1 MSSITD
7 NPEQFFNELSNT
19 KEEKPSPAIVPEPP
33 SPAQAAAKETSI
45 TENPSAFFDN
55 LSKPVEPYKKETPQ
69 SVFLG
74 QVAEKKAPELDTFDI
89 QSLNSLQPEELH
101 DVAMARKDIPLT
113 DQQLR
118 TAYDFHKNKSAS
130 DQNYGTPSSLREFM
144 DMTNRWVE
152 PIGEVGNDV
161 AHTLW
166 SAAKG
171 AGKLA
176 YRTADFAFAPDMS
189 FAENR
194 KYYTPEQQA
203 ELKRQQDIK
212 RKSLEDAW
220 QSAVD
225 PIIGM
230 PEELAWIGT
239 KLGAGGMDWYDRA
252 SEAVGLQDHE
262 KSFQNFKNRRA
273 VESAQAQYYMD
284 HPTALGRTL
293 DLPIVKSGLEAI
305 VKHDMPTTQEW
316 MASHPNLSREQAQAE
331 LDAIAKDHV
340 ETQLRETESRIAAT
354 DPDIATAST
363 FLAPEGIGMGTMG
376 ALGMGARVAGELTP
390 KIAQGLKYLGKTDAE
405 INAMQ
410 NAAQI
415 LQREQKAKAAQDR
428 MQPSLLEKA
437 AGGTAKAIDWT
448 GALAKGITEKIPKQI
463 RPFVP
468 YVAGGAAGG
477 LYGHEQGRSVIGDV
491 LRGIEI
497 AGLMKAPALVR
508 DIEAARRI
516 SGGGTK
522 GTFETMGGFPN
533 VSTGAAKILRA
544 GGKNI
549 DNLLSNAAEYAK
561 SGIHATALAV
571 ATGALDSASP
581 EEMNDLVS
589 KGLVYGLGG
598 HAFERIKGGITGR
611 DPILEKRKR
620 AQQDVDNLRTFSEL
634 SPESQNTLKDVTSW
648 NNVVDNQQQ
657 KANDARIAYLDALQR
672 GSKDVPELRNKWQ
685 AETNALSTVMRA
697 NVQTRNEY
705 GRIFVD
711 QLSRNTNLANG
722 TLKAGQNNVGVH
734 ILTPKQ
740 IFDKFRQD
748 PANAGK
754 SDADV
759 QEAASQ
765 AGFYSS
771 PDGAIEYKS
780 GMGME
785 APKKDLVFDRTK
797 PSIVINAD
805 HLKARM
811 KIFGESANQALNHE
825 FGHHISNI
833 PEFREANKDAEA
845 LLFSQEIK
853 DPSGAVVSTT
863 SGRYSPKDLVD
874 MYENNYM
881 KGKSPEQIQ
890 QLSQLAG
897 LWDHSRQALDENA
910 VAAYMKEEI
919 LADLNL
925 ETLSNHLGKD
935 LDSGTLH
942 LMDLAR
948 LKTKKNLLDKA
959 VNKFA
964 GLGGKG
970 DPVSALTG
978 AEFSPEVLA
987 ANRQAVRALQS
998 LQGEVSPAVA
1008 APEAPKISR
1017 SEMMKNRALQER
1029 AKYSGLFKTK
1039 VQAQVYDAAGKPVG
1053 APVDIENINA
1063 SEGSWQNKNGSLRQV
1078 TGYGQRPDEAMGV
1091 QIPEG
1096 GSLVVG
1102 RQIVRQADGVTP
1114 VLMEPK
1120 EAKQLQKD
1128 RARVV
1133 RDALNTPDAG
1143 APNRFEPTGD
1153 PDGTWRGTFTPLQI
1167 EAIKNL
1173 PEGIVPKSVKEKMLK
1188 INDLIVQGDGSR
1200 ILADYAAMM
1209 NDNGRY
1215 TPYSAKIYDLVP
1227 IGMHLSKDGHFLA
1240 TTISVGRM
1248 FDKLNKWSE
1257 RMPARLSP
1265 WNGSKDA
1272 FFKEFT
1278 QTYLKNWQNG
1288 LAGETGL
1295 GGTPAEALA
1304 KKNIFNDFLNLT
1316 TKDAAPL
1323 NPDRTRTPRQRGDV
1337 RGKDIDR
1344 TIMSVRLDHI
1354 TELMDNEHAPKVPV
1368 SYQKAKFNMM
1378 PKPEEGEEAVKP
1390 LTFAPKGEQPALTPE
1405 ILKGIT
1411 ATHIA
1416 PKKENGIS
1424 FMPADEKYPTSERGF
1439 YSGLQKT
1446 IDEKM
1451 PAKASPQQILS
1462 IVNNPQN
1469 AKADEVKWS
1478 NLAGFL
1484 EGKTSV
1490 TKQEVLDYLRNEGS
1504 VKFEEVTLE
1513 QPSES
1518 EIEALLADEMGEG
1531 MDRQDAI
1538 DYLSKDDGRTQ
1549 YDQYVLPSGENYRE
1563 VVLTIPQGVD
1573 ALNKFAKLQD
1583 QLIRKYEARKPSDLK
1598 GKLTPA
1604 EEGEYTRLSDLALK
1618 EKDTRDIYTSS
1629 HFAQIPN
1636 YIAHMRLDERQDSSG
1651 KDGLFIEEIQS
1662 DRHQQGRERGYAGE
1676 EKYKSLPE
1684 EYTIKSEKKPD
1695 KGTDIGNVI
1704 RYYVEDANGKQ
1715 ITSKSYS
1722 RESAENEAIN
1732 TLNDQARG
1740 TSASAISDAPFR
1752 KDWPVQ
1758 MFKRALRDAI
1768 ESDKEWIG
1776 WTKGEAQ
1783 AERYDLSKQIDR
1795 IDYSVDEDGLYSASA
1810 IKGQSEVFSKE
1821 GMELSEVEAT
1831 FGKEI
1836 SEKMQS
1842 NKGKNQENDDG
1853 IEFRSLSGL
1862 DLKVGGEGMKGFYDN
1877 ILPKEIGKYVK
1888 KWGAKVEEGEVDN
1901 RQPEDNAYY
1910 EEPKPEHFTPIWK
1923 VQITPE
1929 MRSSIKEGGQI
1940 AFMPSREEEPERI
1953 KEATYTNPRTG
1964 EVSRG
1969 ATHLIANPNAP
1980 QEATDRESPAYGFET
1995 DKGRIVDRNEA
2006 YSIAQTAGQLKE
2018 PTTPEEKFHADRGVL
2033 HSGMYEPK
2041 GIAVMPSAGEE
2052 RPVPTQKELDAM
2064 KARLPKYSAKTEKY
2078 SGKYGDV
2085 IKIYSPD
2092 RSREV
2097 GFAIIGKSMDR
2108 DNTIDVYETNVDLRY
2123 RGKGYGEAL
2132 YREIAKYAQGKDADT
2147 LFGGSVTPEAQKVRN
2162 KLFKTQPSTT
2172 SGFGVESAVPSGISF
2187 MPKSEEEPKNL
2198 VAVHNTSA
2206 EKIENALKIGGF
2218 AVPSVA
2224 IIRNDRSQF
2233 DSFGNITL
2241 VATKGLINPEEEKKS
2256 KVFNADV
2263 YSPRYPSVSYS
2274 ITDRKAAKSLRDSL
2288 VSAIDKMP
2296 EDLRKKFFV
2305 SFESEQAD
2313 RPMLKRFS
2321 EEPIFMAAFL
2331 ADTGRIK
2338 NVPFSKAEDRFE
2350 QQSAKWDVREYI
2362 NSNPELKDEFNNWLT
2377 KTLKDSGV
2385 TEEEKLFA
2393 GYTPS
2398 GTRRYLPHTIENVVK
2413 MMTKSIRDGEG
2424 FNYGVGSIRSKAA
2437 KQFRTMKAI
2446 ESSRENIISKEEM
2459 ERLKDEVNNEFE
2471 NIVEESSKQRANQ
2484 GREGFVMDAVSD
2496 DIKAFAE
2503 GGAENM
2509 KYLREMYP
2517 DGIPTKLWGNY
2528 LEKLRGLPTEYFEAK
2543 IQRGVD
2549 LNEFAGAVV
2558 PEGTSQDLIN
2568 NMEKKGL
2575 EVVTYPKGDKTARA
2589 ESIKRIS
2596 GKRSDIA
2603 FMPEGQ
2609 KKEAEFIDWTTFTQK
2624 IEKPLSTIRAYAFP
2638 KQEKDESY

>member
-1 MSSITD
+1 MSLITD
-7 NPEQFFNELSNT
+7 NPEQFFNELSNP
-19 KEEKPSPAIVPEPP
+19 KEEKPSPAIVPKTP
-33 SPAQAAAKETSI
+33 SEAQAPVKEASI

-55 LSKPVEPYKKETPQ
+55 LSKPVEQYKKETPQ

-74 QVAEKKAPELDTFDI
+74 QVAEKKAPELDAFDI
-89 QSLNSLQPEELH
+89 QSLNSLQPEELY
-101 DVAMARKDIPLT
+101 DVSMARKDIPLT

-118 TAYDFHKNKSAS
+118 TAYDFHRNKSAS
-130 DQNYGTPSSLREFM
+130 DHNYGTPTSLREFM
-144 DMTNRWVE
+144 DMTNRWAE

-189 FAENR
+189 FADNR

-203 ELKRQQDIK
+203 EFKKQHDIK

-220 QSAVD
+220 QSFSD

-230 PEELAWIGT
+230 PEELAWMAT
-239 KLGAGGMDWYDRA
+239 KIGAGGMDWYDRA
-252 SEAVGLQDHE
+252 SEAAGLQDHE
-262 KSFQNFKNRRA
+262 KSFQHFKSRRE

-305 VKHDMPTTQEW
+305 IKHDMPTTQEW

-331 LDAIAKDHV
+331 LNAIAKDHV
-340 ETQLRETESRIAAT
+340 ETQLKETESRIAKT
-354 DPDIATAST
+354 DPDIAEASA
-363 FLAPEGIGMGTMG
+363 FLAPEGLGMGTMG
-376 ALGMGARVAGELTP
+376 ALGMGVRVAGELTP
-390 KIAQGLKYLGKTDAE
+390 KIAQGLKYFGKTDAE
-405 INAMQ
+405 INAIQ

-415 LQREQKAKAAQDR
+415 LQREQKAKAAQDI

-522 GTFETMGGFPN
+522 GTFETMAGFPN
-533 VSTGAAKILRA
+533 VSEGSAKILRF
-544 GGKNI
+544 GGKNV

-561 SGIHATALAV
+561 SGIHGTALAV
-571 ATGALDSASP
+571 ATGALDSADP
-581 EEMNDLVS
+581 EEMNKLVS
-589 KGLVYGLGG
+589 QGLIYSLGG

-648 NNVVDNQQQ
+648 NNVVENQQQ

-825 FGHHISNI
+825 FGHHITNI
-833 PEFREANKDAEA
+833 PEFREANKDAES

-881 KGKSPEQIQ
+881 KGKSPEQIK
-890 QLSQLAG
+890 QLSELAG

-948 LKTKKNLLDKA
+948 LKTKKNLLDRA

-1008 APEAPKISR
+1008 APDAPKISR

-1039 VQAQVYDAAGKPVG
+1039 VQAQVYDAAGKPLG

-1188 INDLIVQGDGSR
+1188 INDLIVKGDGSC

-1265 WNGSKDA
+1265 WNGSNNA

-1323 NPDRTRTPRQRGDV
+1323 NPDRTKTPRQRGDV

-1378 PKPEEGEEAVKP
+1378 PKPEEGEESLKP

-1411 ATHIA
+1411 AVHVPTGSQPSA
-1416 PKKENGIS
+1416 PQTPKTGIS
-1424 FMPADEKYPTSERGF
+1424 FMPAAKLDEIHAKAIESGDMEEAQRLVDEAAKEAGYAVGPVYHGSSESNITSFDPSKAG
-1439 YSGLQKT
+1439 T
-1446 IDEKM
+1446 ILNGDWGKGVYFT
-1451 PAKASPQQILS
+1451 PAKWM
-1462 IVNNPQN
+1462 
-1469 AKADEVKWS
+1469 ADAYKKGAVQATDGEVKVLWEK
-1478 NLAGFL
+1478 L
-1484 EGKTSV
+1484 EKTAEEFGTSPMMV
-1490 TKQEVLDYLRNEGS
+1490 WLDLQHKKITQE
-1504 VKFEEVTLE
+1504 
-1513 QPSES
+1513 
-1518 EIEALLADEMGEG
+1518 
-1531 MDRQDAI
+1531 
-1538 DYLSKDDGRTQ
+1538 Q
-1549 YDQYVLPSGENYRE
+1549 YDLIKETENAWR
-1563 VVLTIPQGVD
+1563 D
-1573 ALNKFAKLQD
+1573 KLRD
-1583 QLIRKYEARKPSDLK
+1583 SEK
-1598 GKLTPA
+1598 G
-1604 EEGEYTRLSDLALK
+1604 
-1618 EKDTRDIYTSS
+1618 
-1629 HFAQIPN
+1629 
-1636 YIAHMRLDERQDSSG
+1636 SSG
-1651 KDGLFIEEIQS
+1651 KVYDTYLKLENPLVYNYEGMTDPYLAGYAKSKGHDGIIIKNKDGDTEEILAFS
-1662 DRHQQGRERGYAGE
+1662 
-1676 EKYKSLPE
+1676 PE
-1684 EYTIKSEKKPD
+1684 QIKSADPITRD
-1695 KGTDIGNVI
+1695 DAGNVI
-1704 RYYVEDANGKQ
+1704 PLSQRFDA
-1715 ITSKSYS
+1715 SK
-1722 RESAENEAIN
+1722 
-1732 TLNDQARG
+1732 
-1740 TSASAISDAPFR
+1740 
-1752 KDWPVQ
+1752 
-1758 MFKRALRDAI
+1758 
-1768 ESDKEWIG
+1768 
-1776 WTKGEAQ
+1776 
-1783 AERYDLSKQIDR
+1783 
-1795 IDYSVDEDGLYSASA
+1795 
-1810 IKGQSEVFSKE
+1810 
-1821 GMELSEVEAT
+1821 
-1831 FGKEI
+1831 
-1836 SEKMQS
+1836 
-1842 NKGKNQENDDG
+1842 
-1853 IEFRSLSGL
+1853 
-1862 DLKVGGEGMKGFYDN
+1862 
-1877 ILPKEIGKYVK
+1877 
-1888 KWGAKVEEGEVDN
+1888 
-1901 RQPEDNAYY
+1901 
-1910 EEPKPEHFTPIWK
+1910 
-1923 VQITPE
+1923 
-1929 MRSSIKEGGQI
+1929 
-1940 AFMPSREEEPERI
+1940 
-1953 KEATYTNPRTG
+1953 
-1964 EVSRG
+1964 
-1969 ATHLIANPNAP
+1969 
-1980 QEATDRESPAYGFET
+1980 
-1995 DKGRIVDRNEA
+1995 
-2006 YSIAQTAGQLKE
+2006 
-2018 PTTPEEKFHADRGVL
+2018 
-2033 HSGMYEPK
+2033 
-2041 GIAVMPSAGEE
+2041 
-2052 RPVPTQKELDAM
+2052 
-2064 KARLPKYSAKTEKY
+2064 
-2078 SGKYGDV
+2078 
-2085 IKIYSPD
+2085 PD
-2092 RSREV
+2092 IR
-2097 GFAIIGKSMDR
+2097 
-2108 DNTIDVYETNVDLRY
+2108 
-2123 RGKGYGEAL
+2123 
-2132 YREIAKYAQGKDADT
+2132 
-2147 LFGGSVTPEAQKVRN
+2147 
-2162 KLFKTQPSTT
+2162 
-2172 SGFGVESAVPSGISF
+2172 F
-2187 MPKSEEEPKNL
+2187 MPKSEEQEPKNL

-2233 DSFGNITL
+2233 DSFGDITL
-2241 VATKGLINPEEEKKS
+2241 VAPKVLINPEEEKKS

-2263 YSPRYPSVSYS
+2263 YSPRYPSVSYALNEKDGKKIWS
-2274 ITDRKAAKSLRDSL
+2274 DINSKIKDVPEDRKLSFSFQSNQRDKPLSEELTENPAVQLAFVYETGNQDKINWPEKTEESKYYQEKGIKNALRQKLSKWWGDKNNDLHKKFVEWVEKLTSDLGITD
-2288 VSAIDKMP
+2288 
-2296 EDLRKKFFV
+2296 
-2305 SFESEQAD
+2305 Q
-2313 RPMLKRFS
+2313 
-2321 EEPIFMAAFL
+2321 
-2331 ADTGRIK
+2331 
-2338 NVPFSKAEDRFE
+2338 
-2350 QQSAKWDVREYI
+2350 
-2362 NSNPELKDEFNNWLT
+2362 
-2377 KTLKDSGV
+2377 
-2385 TEEEKLFA
+2385 EKLFA
-2393 GYTPS
+2393 GHTPS

-2424 FNYGVGSIRSKAA
+2424 FDYGVGSIRSKAA
-2437 KQFRTMKAI
+2437 KQFRTMKSI
-2446 ESSRENIISKEEM
+2446 EKSRESIISNEQM

-2471 NIVEESSKQRANQ
+2471 SIVDESAKTRANQ
-2484 GREGFVMDAVSD
+2484 GRDGFVMDAVSS

-2503 GGAENM
+2503 GGSANM

-2517 DGIPTKLWGNY
+2517 EGAPYKLWSDY

-2568 NMEKKGL
+2568 KLENKGL
-2575 EVVTYPKGDKTARA
+2575 DVVTYPKGDKAARA
-2589 ESIKRIS
+2589 KAVQGIS

-2603 FMPEGQ
+2603 FMPKGQ
-2609 KKEAEFIDWTTFTQK
+2609 TQAAKPIDWSVFTQK
-2624 IEKPLSTIRAYAFP
+2624 TEKPLSTIRAYAVP
-2638 KQEKDESY
+2638 QQQKDESY

>member
-33 SPAQAAAKETSI
+33 SPAQAPAKETSI

-89 QSLNSLQPEELH
+89 ESLNSLQPEELH

-118 TAYDFHKNKSAS
+118 TAYDFHKNKSSS

-144 DMTNRWVE
+144 DMTNRWAE

-203 ELKRQQDIK
+203 ELKKQQDIK

-230 PEELAWIGT
+230 PEELAWTGT

-262 KSFQNFKNRRA
+262 KSFQHFKNRRA
-273 VESAQAQYYMD
+273 VESAQAQYYME

-376 ALGMGARVAGELTP
+376 ALGMGARVASELTP
-390 KIAQGLKYLGKTDAE
+390 KIAQGLKYFGKTDAE
-405 INAMQ
+405 INSMQ

-415 LQREQKAKAAQDR
+415 LQREQKAKAAQDI

-468 YVAGGAAGG
+468 YVAGGTAGG

-522 GTFETMGGFPN
+522 GTFETMAGFPN
-533 VSTGAAKILRA
+533 VSEGAAKILRF
-544 GGKNI
+544 GGKNV

-561 SGIHATALAV
+561 SGIHGTALAV
-571 ATGALDSASP
+571 ATGVLDSADP
-581 EEMNDLVS
+581 EEMNKLVS
-589 KGLVYGLGG
+589 QGLIYSLGG
-598 HAFERIKGGITGR
+598 HAFQRIKGGLSGK

-648 NNVVDNQQQ
+648 NNVVENQQQ

-672 GSKDVPELRNKWQ
+672 GSKDTPELRNKWQ

-881 KGKSPEQIQ
+881 KGKSPEQIK
-890 QLSQLAG
+890 QLSELAG

-948 LKTKKNLLDKA
+948 LKTKKNLLDRA

-1008 APEAPKISR
+1008 APDAPKISR
-1017 SEMMKNRALQER
+1017 AEMMKNRALQER

-1053 APVDIENINA
+1053 VPVDIENINA

-1188 INDLIVQGDGSR
+1188 INDLIVKGDGSR

-1295 GGTPAEALA
+1295 GGTPAEAFA

-1378 PKPEEGEEAVKP
+1378 PKPEEGEEAIKP

-1416 PKKENGIS
+1416 PTQQVGNQAIQEISKKYVESAGIPHDPHQASVPVNEEIAKRIADFYQQQQDSPNDPAVKKAYTSLANEVVDQWKAFEQNGYTAEPWTEKGQPYANSKEMMEDVRNNKHIYYFTTESGYGESGITDKMRQENPMLSASGVDFGNAKNVPANDVFRVVHDIVGHGANGYEFGPKGEFNAYLEHSRMFSQDAKPALAAETLAQNSWVNYGPHLRDQAGNLPKKGESGFIPVTERPFAEQKNVIIPKEILDEVDKYSQEQKTMQQNGIS
-1424 FMPADEKYPTSERGF
+1424 FMPA
-1439 YSGLQKT
+1439 
-1446 IDEKM
+1446 
-1451 PAKASPQQILS
+1451 
-1462 IVNNPQN
+1462 NN
-1469 AKADEVKWS
+1469 E
-1478 NLAGFL
+1478 
-1484 EGKTSV
+1484 
-1490 TKQEVLDYLRNEGS
+1490 KQEVQFKSKPKKGS
-1504 VKFEEVTLE
+1504 V
-1513 QPSES
+1513 S
-1518 EIEALLADEMGEG
+1518 
-1531 MDRQDAI
+1531 
-1538 DYLSKDDGRTQ
+1538 GRT
-1549 YDQYVLPSGENYRE
+1549 
-1563 VVLTIPQGVD
+1563 
-1573 ALNKFAKLQD
+1573 F
-1583 QLIRKYEARKPSDLK
+1583 DLVHF
-1598 GKLTPA
+1598 GSY
-1604 EEGEYTRLSDLALK
+1604 GLK
-1618 EKDTRDIYTSS
+1618 ETSPKKMGKAYATKTDLSGADKTYFYVNGTDYESQISGGNPYTAKVDGNSIYDLSIDPLKVTGTM
-1629 HFAQIPN
+1629 N
-1636 YIAHMRLDERQDSSG
+1636 RLKMDQA
-1651 KDGLFIEEIQS
+1651 IQKA
-1662 DRHQQGRERGYAGE
+1662 GYAG
-1676 EKYKSLPE
+1676 YYSP
-1684 EYTIKSEKKPD
+1684 KKWS
-1695 KGTDIGNVI
+1695 GSGF
-1704 RYYVEDANGKQ
+1704 DAV
-1715 ITSKSYS
+1715 
-1722 RESAENEAIN
+1722 A
-1732 TLNDQARG
+1732 
-1740 TSASAISDAPFR
+1740 
-1752 KDWPVQ
+1752 
-1758 MFKRALRDAI
+1758 MFKPVKVTEAEPSDIYSKRKLAAI
-1768 ESDKEWIG
+1768 
-1776 WTKGEAQ
+1776 
-1783 AERYDLSKQIDR
+1783 
-1795 IDYSVDEDGLYSASA
+1795 
-1810 IKGQSEVFSKE
+1810 
-1821 GMELSEVEAT
+1821 
-1831 FGKEI
+1831 
-1836 SEKMQS
+1836 
-1842 NKGKNQENDDG
+1842 NKGKKTSEAPDYAAADAAWEQ
-1853 IEFRSLSGL
+1853 R
-1862 DLKVGGEGMKGFYDN
+1862 KGGM
-1877 ILPKEIGKYVK
+1877 
-1888 KWGAKVEEGEVDN
+1888 
-1901 RQPEDNAYY
+1901 Q
-1910 EEPKPEHFTPIWK
+1910 
-1923 VQITPE
+1923 
-1929 MRSSIKEGGQI
+1929 
-1940 AFMPSREEEPERI
+1940 FMPSREEEPERI

-1964 EVSRG
+1964 KVSRG
-1969 ATHLIANPNAP
+1969 ETHLIANPNAP

-2006 YSIAQTAGQLKE
+2006 YNIAQEAGQLKE
-2018 PTTPEEKFHADRGVL
+2018 PTSEDEKFHADRGVL

-2041 GIAVMPSAGEE
+2041 GISFMPAAGESK
-2052 RPVPTQKELDAM
+2052 PVPTQEELDAM
-2064 KARLPKYSAKTEKY
+2064 KARLPKYRPQLIQSPINK
-2078 SGKYGDV
+2078 DRF
-2085 IKIYSPD
+2085 KINIRD
-2092 RSREV
+2092 DKNEVV
-2097 GFAIIGKSMDR
+2097 GFGTGAYDPTENRLNIEQTM
-2108 DNTIDVYETNVDLRY
+2108 VYPDY
-2123 RGKGYGEAL
+2123 RKQGYGEAL
-2132 YREIAKYAQGKDADT
+2132 YREIAKHAQSLGADS
-2147 LFGGSVTPEAQKVRN
+2147 LYSEEVSDPAEKVRE
-2162 KLFKTQPSTT
+2162 KLFPTT
-2172 SGFGVESAVPSGISF
+2172 LERGERADERAMESAVPSGISF
-2187 MPKSEEEPKNL
+2187 MPKSDEPDISEEGHVFPKDL
-2198 VAVHNTSA
+2198 SKPFEFTPRIAMHFMPASEEVDWKDYMHLPT
-2206 EKIENALKIGGF
+2206 IAL
-2218 AVPSVA
+2218 A
-2224 IIRNDRSQF
+2224 
-2233 DSFGNITL
+2233 
-2241 VATKGLINPEEEKKS
+2241 
-2256 KVFNADV
+2256 
-2263 YSPRYPSVSYS
+2263 
-2274 ITDRKAAKSLRDSL
+2274 
-2288 VSAIDKMP
+2288 
-2296 EDLRKKFFV
+2296 
-2305 SFESEQAD
+2305 AD
-2313 RPMLKRFS
+2313 RMGIGQAYVGP
-2321 EEPIFMAAFL
+2321 
-2331 ADTGRIK
+2331 TG
-2338 NVPFSKAEDRFE
+2338 
-2350 QQSAKWDVREYI
+2350 
-2362 NSNPELKDEFNNWLT
+2362 
-2377 KTLKDSGV
+2377 
-2385 TEEEKLFA
+2385 
-2393 GYTPS
+2393 
-2398 GTRRYLPHTIENVVK
+2398 
-2413 MMTKSIRDGEG
+2413 
-2424 FNYGVGSIRSKAA
+2424 A
-2437 KQFRTMKAI
+2437 KQPLSVK
-2446 ESSRENIISKEEM
+2446 S
-2459 ERLKDEVNNEFE
+2459 
-2471 NIVEESSKQRANQ
+2471 
-2484 GREGFVMDAVSD
+2484 
-2496 DIKAFAE
+2496 E
-2503 GGAENM
+2503 GGAGFSTL
-2509 KYLREMYP
+2509 YR
-2517 DGIPTKLWGNY
+2517 D
-2528 LEKLRGLPTEYFEAK
+2528 EKHNPIWAFSTLQAAK
-2543 IQRGVD
+2543 NFLKRINDVA
-2549 LNEFAGAVV
+2549 NEFKTESVLVSPTLLAPDNHLKNQTGQLGYVEALEAAMKAKMVK
-2558 PEGTSQDLIN
+2558 ETDLTKQIN
-2568 NMEKKGL
+2568 EI
-2575 EVVTYPKGDKTARA
+2575 
-2589 ESIKRIS
+2589 IKRIS
-2596 GKRSDIA
+2596 ESKSA
-2603 FMPEGQ
+2603 KAKEATKALEGITTFKQFAQAVRDKSFNFGAAEWIMKKAAQ
-2609 KKEAEFIDWTTFTQK
+2609 KKLPITAKELDQMGILPSQIAKDLAHEGYYELPTYSMVSLFEVPKDQKPEKGNFHNSYPYIVRGKSIGYLKQIINLAQATKEPKIFTKKGNITAQPLMTVMPILDSELINK
-2624 IEKPLSTIRAYAFP
+2624 ALSTLQAYDP
-2638 KQEKDESY
+2638 KTNK